1 MRIIVQTEEISLEV
15 NINQVMEIS
24 DKNYRNVF
32 VLKSLINVRI

>member
-1 MRIIVQTEEISLEV
+1 MRIVVQAQEISLEV

-32 VLKSLINVRI
+32 CLKVSY